1 MIMILSLQYCSYTGA
16 LELAWAWDPKKNR
29 YNQQKHGLSFETA
42 VLVFNDPLAMTR
54 VDPYPHEQRWRT
66 IGVVGLVVLLV
77 VHTWPDRVAEKDA
90 GQGVSLVLGKP
101 QDAKGERMKEENT
114 GFTDQQK
121 AELDALAALPEDEIQ
136 KDDIPEVLDWSG
148 ARRGV
153 FYRPVK
159 KQITL
164 RLDVDI
170 VTWFKTRAQGGRGYQ
185 TDINTALRQHV
196 QRNAGE

>member
-90 GQGVSLVLGKP
+90 GHGRIISARKATRRERRAYEG
-101 QDAKGERMKEENT
+101 GEH
-114 GFTDQQK
+114 GLYGS
-121 AELDALAALPEDEIQ
+121 AE
-136 KDDIPEVLDWSG
+136 S
-148 ARRGV
+148 
-153 FYRPVK
+153 
-159 KQITL
+159 
-164 RLDVDI
+164 
-170 VTWFKTRAQGGRGYQ
+170 
-185 TDINTALRQHV
+185 
-196 QRNAGE
+196 

>member
-1 MIMILSLQYCSYTGA
+1 MQGM
-16 LELAWAWDPKKNR
+16 
-29 YNQQKHGLSFETA
+29 
-42 VLVFNDPLAMTR
+42 
-54 VDPYPHEQRWRT
+54 
-66 IGVVGLVVLLV
+66 
-77 VHTWPDRVAEKDA
+77 
-90 GQGVSLVLGKP
+90 GVSLVLGKP

-170 VTWFKTRAQGGRGYQ
+170 VTWFKTRAQGGRGYR

-196 QRNAGE
+196 LRNAGE